1 MSNEPDA
8 EQIAAGLANGITAR
22 LALDPDDAAARQA
35 ERWLAA
41 RALDEPARSQ
51 YVATFAPALGAVLAT
66 TEPEQWRWFLDVVER
81 QP

>member
-22 LALDPDDAAARQA
+22 LALDPDYAAARQA
-35 ERWLAA
+35 ELWLAA

-66 TEPEQWRWFLDVVER
+66 AEPEQWRWFLDVVER